1 MATFR
6 TIGTCAR
13 EIIFNVDDNNTL
25 TMCKFIN
32 GCSGNAQ
39 GIVKLALGND
49 IDIIIEKLK
58 GIQCKQNTSC
68 PDQLAKALVKYKED
82 LVAKEEAA
90 KLKEQQLKEKA
101 AATTPAEQEA

>member
-6 TIGTCAR
+6 TVGTCAR
-13 EIIFNVDDNNTL
+13 EIIFNVDEKNIL

-32 GCSGNAQ
+32 GCSGNGQ

-49 IDIIIEKLK
+49 IDVIIEKLK

-68 PDQLAKALVKYKED
+68 PDQLAKALVDYKEK
-82 LVAKEEAA
+82 LIAKEEAA
-90 KLKEQQLKEKA
+90 RLKEEQAREKA
-101 AATTPAEQEA
+101 AQQES